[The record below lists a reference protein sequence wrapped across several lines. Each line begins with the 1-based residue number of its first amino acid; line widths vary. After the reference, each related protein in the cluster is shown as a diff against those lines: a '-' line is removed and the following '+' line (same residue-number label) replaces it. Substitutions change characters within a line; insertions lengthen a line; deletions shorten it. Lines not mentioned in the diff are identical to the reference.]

1 MKRIEYVHSLS
12 EEELT
17 EIQQAIRIHP
27 QPRARVRA
35 IMIRLS
41 HGRHTA
47 PAIAKMLGCSRQ
59 TVLHRIYRYE
69 QEGILGLED
78 KPRSGARAKAD
89 VNYIAQLTKAI
100 ASEPPEM
107 GYRFSVWSVERLQKH
122 LHKQTGVE
130 LAPKYLNELMKR
142 HDIVYR
148 KPKHDL
154 SNKQQPQEVEE
165 KKQLL
170 EFLKKTQ

>member
-1 MKRIEYVHSLS
+1 MKRTEYVHSLS

-17 EIQQAIRIHP
+17 EIQQAIRTHP
-27 QPRARVRA
+27 QPRVRVRA
-35 IMIRLS
+35 ITIRLS
-41 HGRHTA
+41 NERHTA
-47 PAIAKMLGCSRQ
+47 SEIAKMLGCSRQ
-59 TVLHRIYRYE
+59 TVLNQIHRYE

-89 VNYIAQLTKAI
+89 ANYITQLKKAI
-100 ASEPPEM
+100 ASDPPDL
-107 GYRFSVWSVERLQKH
+107 GYHFSVWSVERLQKH

-130 LAPKYLNELMKR
+130 MAPKYLNELMKKR
-142 HDIVYR
+142 DIVYR
-148 KPKHDL
+148 RPKHDL

-165 KKQLL
+165 KRQLL

>member
-1 MKRIEYVHSLS
+1 MKRIEYVHPLS

-17 EIQQAIRIHP
+17 EIQLAIRTHP
-27 QPRARVRA
+27 KPRVRVRA

-41 HGRHTA
+41 NEGHTA
-47 PAIAKMLGCSRQ
+47 PEIAKMLGLSRQ
-59 TVLHRIYRYE
+59 TVLNQIHRYE

-78 KPRSGARAKAD
+78 RPRSGARAKAD
-89 VNYIAQLTKAI
+89 ANYIVQLRKAV
-100 ASEPPEM
+100 ASNPRDL

-122 LHKQTGVE
+122 LLKQTGVE

-142 HDIVYR
+142 HRIVYR

-154 SNKQQPQEVEE
+154 SHRQQPQEVEE

-170 EFLKKTQ
+170 KFLKKTR